1 MNMSPY
7 GASCRMG
14 FLFSRRGLFESISS
28 LGDGRRLRYASTAP
42 QNGTPCYYTVIA
54 TDLTG
59 YESTQSTA
67 ATATPVIA
75 TPPAPAAFTAMTPT
89 PSTFT
94 ITWPTTHLGWI
105 LESQTGSLSAIGLTA
120 LPNSTTTTS
129 YSAPVTPS
137 TPGTFFRLRRP

>member
-1 MNMSPY
+1 VAGLGVNMSPY
-7 GASCRMG
+7 GAGCRMG
-14 FLFSRRGLFESISS
+14 FLFSRRGLFGSISS
-28 LGDGRRLRYASTAP
+28 LGDGRSLRFTSTAL
-42 QNGTPCYYTVIA
+42 QYGTSYYYTV
-54 TDLTG
+54 
-59 YESTQSTA
+59 
-67 ATATPVIA
+67 TAT
-75 TPPAPAAFTAMTPT
+75 TPT

-120 LPNSTTTTS
+120 VPNSTTTTS